1 MVEVTHH
8 TDLQNE
14 IYQWGAELRDS
25 EYIHSPFDDK
35 EHTGFGNKTLDN
47 DLITLFVKCKNNRSL
62 FLRAAL
68 KKNFLTFFF
77 TFIRAHFLYPHWK
90 TYFSFYWGKSKAA
103 NFFNNSGLA
112 WRTAGSWLWS
122 WYVLRKHEYG
132 MRIII
137 LY

>member
-47 DLITLFVKCKNNRSL
+47 DLINFFCKMQKQPFSL
-62 FLRAAL
+62 
-68 KKNFLTFFF
+68 LTSGFKEEFF
-77 TFIRAHFLYPHWK
+77 TFFRTFIIAHFLYPHWK
-90 TYFSFYWGKSKAA
+90 KIFSFYWGKSKAA

-112 WRTAGSWLWS
+112 WRTAGSWLWN
-122 WYVLRKHEYG
+122 WYVLRKHEYS